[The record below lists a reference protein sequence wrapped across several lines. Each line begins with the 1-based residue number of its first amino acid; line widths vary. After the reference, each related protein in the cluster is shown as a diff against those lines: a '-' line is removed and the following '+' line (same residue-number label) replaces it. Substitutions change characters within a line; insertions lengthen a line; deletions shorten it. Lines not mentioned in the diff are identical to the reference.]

1 MRVTPVAIA
10 LLAGLV
16 AACDGDSS
24 VRITTSDS
32 GGATSGVLKV
42 VDTLQC
48 PQTFGSL
55 TRKGT
60 AQAEGAM
67 CVYAGPKG
75 SEVALH
81 MVKLD
86 GASVDETLRA
96 FERRLANDL
105 PDAAGRM
112 TAPSPP
118 TPPAAAPSPDTPNV
132 ADDSQDRVAVRAPG
146 VNIQTQGDNAQV
158 RLPGL
163 RVEAQGDK
171 AQIRIGGL
179 NIRADDK
186 NATVNVTSRN
196 SETVDIQAHDGAAQV
211 RTRAPGAATRATY
224 VLTDDRPSVAGWR
237 LVGYEARGPVG
248 GPIVVATV
256 RSKDRERQPVFDDA
270 RELVELNVG
279 N

>member
-1 MRVTPVAIA
+1 MRITSVAIA
-10 LLAGLV
+10 LLAGLT

-24 VRITTSDS
+24 VRITTSES
-32 GGATSGVLKV
+32 GDASSGVLKV

-60 AQAEGAM
+60 AQAGGAM
-67 CVYAGPKG
+67 CVYAGPRG
-75 SEVALH
+75 AEVALH
-81 MVKLD
+81 MVKLN

-105 PDAAGRM
+105 PEAAGRM
-112 TAPSPP
+112 APPSPP
-118 TPPAAAPSPDTPNV
+118 APPATPSSDAAPSP
-132 ADDSQDRVAVRAPG
+132 ASEDRVDVRAPG
-146 VNIQTQGDNAQV
+146 INIQTQGENAQV

-237 LVGYEARGPVG
+237 LVGYEARGPAG

-256 RSKDRERQPVFDDA
+256 RSKDREREPVFDDA

>member
-10 LLAGLV
+10 LLAGLT

-24 VRITTSDS
+24 VRITTSES
-32 GGATSGVLKV
+32 GDTASGVLKV

-67 CVYAGPKG
+67 CVYAGPRG

-81 MVKLD
+81 MVRLD

-96 FERRLANDL
+96 FERRLSNDL
-105 PDAAGRM
+105 PEAAGRM
-112 TAPSPP
+112 TPP
-118 TPPAAAPSPDTPNV
+118 TPPTPPTTATSDTAP
-132 ADDSQDRVAVRAPG
+132 DDSQDRVDVQAPG
-146 VNIQTQGDNAQV
+146 INIRTEGENAQV

-186 NATVNVTSRN
+186 NATVNVTSRDN
-196 SETVDIQAHDGAAQV
+196 ETVDIQARDGAAQV

-237 LVGYEARGPVG
+237 LVGYEARGPAG